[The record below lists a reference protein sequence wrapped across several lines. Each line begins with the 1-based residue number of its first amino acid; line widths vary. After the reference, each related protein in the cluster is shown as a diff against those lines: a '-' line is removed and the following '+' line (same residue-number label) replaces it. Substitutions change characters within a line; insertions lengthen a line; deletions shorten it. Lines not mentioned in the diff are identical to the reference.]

1 MGKVYSEIRIL
12 WLLTMYKQYRFIAV
26 GLFNTFFGFLLFLV
40 VYDLFVGYI
49 HYIAILLISHFLSVI
64 IAYLLY
70 GNYVFTGASFS
81 INEFV
86 KFNTVYIGSIT
97 FNVFFLSFMVEYLK
111 TNVVLS
117 QGIAVIIGAT
127 ISYIFHNKFTFRVR

>member
-86 KFNTVYIGSIT
+86 KFNTVYIGSFT
-97 FNVFFLSFMVEYLK
+97 FNVFFLSFMVE
-111 TNVVLS
+111 S
-117 QGIAVIIGAT
+117 
-127 ISYIFHNKFTFRVR
+127 S